1 MKYRVPGLR
10 LSGTSFLLHAA
21 YVSAVRFTAERCED
35 VALLMTEAGEG
46 GRFLAT
52 PEEIREIG
60 RILDGE
66 GAGLHVHLPT
76 DGDCETAPG
85 GRALFDRVRRA
96 IDRVAPL
103 APHSFVL
110 HADFPS
116 LRGTGRGPSE
126 EQARET
132 AELLRDVAAC
142 LPAPEMLAV
151 ENLEGFSPA
160 FWDRWLDGAPFSRC
174 LDIGHIWKDGGDPAP
189 VLGAWLPRVRVIH
202 LHGLRPRHV
211 APHPFPM
218 ETATAQGTGDGSAN
232 SAPAQWAGGEASAEK
247 EKKLFKDTEI
257 PGQSPGAQDQT
268 QSAENPRNAAP
279 GACGPA
285 TRFGDGDPTH
295 PEMFPYGNKER
306 PANAGHGFSS
316 PETALLR
323 RFGPQPRDHTSLG
336 LMPAPLIDAVLHPLW
351 RQGFAGALNLE
362 VFNWEDFAASHAVI
376 MASYARY
383 AASGT
388 GPVYAPLFGLKPYPA
403 RQTMNLPAVGM
414 RRNLSFNEAS
424 L

>member
-21 YVSAVRFTAERCED
+21 YVPAVRFTAERCDD

-66 GAGLHVHLPT
+66 GTSVHVHLPT

-85 GRALFDRVRRA
+85 RRAFFDRVRRA
-96 IDRVAPL
+96 IDRAAPL

-126 EQARET
+126 EQVPAT
-132 AELLRDVAAC
+132 ADLLRDVAAC

-189 VLGAWLPRVRVIH
+189 VLGAGLPRLRVIH
-202 LHGLRPRHV
+202 LHGLRPRHG

-218 ETATAQGTGDGSAN
+218 ETATAQGTGGGSASN
-232 SAPAQWAGGEASAEK
+232 APAQSAGEEASAEK
-247 EKKLFKDTEI
+247 EKKIFKDTEI
-257 PGQSPGAQDQT
+257 PGQSPGAQDQAKT
-268 QSAENPRNAAP
+268 AGNLRNAAL
-279 GACGPA
+279 GDCGPS
-285 TRFGDGDPTH
+285 TRFGDGDRTH
-295 PEMFPYGNKER
+295 AEMFPYGNKES
-306 PANAGHGFSS
+306 PTDASNGFPS

-323 RFGPQPRDHTSLG
+323 HFGTQPRDHVSLR

-362 VFNWEDFAASHAVI
+362 VFTWEDFAASHAVM

-383 AASGT
+383 AASGAA
-388 GPVYAPLFGLKPYPA
+388 PV
-403 RQTMNLPAVGM
+403 
-414 RRNLSFNEAS
+414 
-424 L
+424 